1 MQKLRIKRN
10 KKTVNRE
17 DDKTKTWFFE
27 MTNKTENPIYNI
39 NKEKE
44 KAPKTS
50 IKEGKLIHD

>member
-1 MQKLRIKRN
+1 MIKP
-10 KKTVNRE
+10 
-17 DDKTKTWFFE
+17 KTWFLE

-50 IKEGKLIHD
+50 INEGKLIHD